1 MSLFGDVNPPFEDE
15 RESTSVAALTST
27 PFFPEETDDDCW
39 GQVPMKASLSSL
51 EGTKP
56 SAFSLGGFGPGFQC
70 ESPPDTFLDFG
81 ASTLSSNN
89 APPAEPQSET
99 KVKTSGSSKGE
110 KKLKGKKGK
119 KAQAAVEF
127 TPVQNLKPY
136 PPSVTVKKSPRESAM
151 ENQDILGEIFNIISC
166 DLEEPGNVAWQTR
179 KTLFSAARTC
189 RIFLD
194 PALDA
199 LWRVLPSVFP
209 LLRVLNS
216 FQLVNN
222 QYILPDVKTEEWST
236 LERYTRRVRVI
247 RLENTYFHRNVSP
260 LVYFRLNQLRG
271 SSLFPALR
279 ELCIPPN
286 VNVDLFSPFSML
298 SPNMQLLE
306 LNNNVLSRPELFL
319 PFYSFATTT
328 SPNLTHLV
336 LRGDVAINLDP
347 IFNSGS
353 LRTLELHLSTQSYDA
368 MFFRKLGL
376 LSNLRSL
383 TLLCSSN
390 ERRREHKTHPLS
402 FVQSMEILHIK
413 GSLIAM
419 SDAMQQMSCK
429 SLVALTLEETA
440 YRSNDP
446 EGLWW
451 TECLKPSL
459 EGVQSLKKVVITQ
472 YSSHNHSLSCVRIT
486 PLYQLHNLEVLEIKN
501 GRLTLSETDF
511 IVLVSAFPKL
521 ERLSLPDVCSDSCPP
536 ISVLW
541 QPSIIPPTLREL
553 HICCFTTNTWAQ
565 LPVDLKNKEIDRSI
579 AHHGL
584 RRLAISSKFPQ
595 VSDTDVIHLARL
607 LDSAYPNLAVVE
619 GYGPNALN
627 DYGRWDRVDLFRAML
642 RDLRRKM

>member
-1 MSLFGDVNPPFEDE
+1 
-15 RESTSVAALTST
+15 
-27 PFFPEETDDDCW
+27 
-39 GQVPMKASLSSL
+39 
-51 EGTKP
+51 
-56 SAFSLGGFGPGFQC
+56 
-70 ESPPDTFLDFG
+70 
-81 ASTLSSNN
+81 
-89 APPAEPQSET
+89 
-99 KVKTSGSSKGE
+99 
-110 KKLKGKKGK
+110 
-119 KAQAAVEF
+119 
-127 TPVQNLKPY
+127 
-136 PPSVTVKKSPRESAM
+136 M

-166 DLEEPGNVAWQTR
+166 DLEEPGNVASQTR
-179 KTLFSAARTC
+179 KSLFSAARTC
-189 RIFLD
+189 RTFLD

-209 LLRVLNS
+209 VLKVLNS

-247 RLENTYFHRNVSP
+247 RLENTYFHRSVSP

-279 ELCIPPN
+279 ELCVPPN

-298 SPNMQLLE
+298 SLNMQLLE

-319 PFYSFATTT
+319 PFYSFVTTT

-336 LRGDVAINLDP
+336 LRGDVSINLDP
-347 IFNSGS
+347 ISHFGS

-368 MFFRKLGL
+368 MFFRNLGL

-390 ERRREHKTHPLS
+390 DRHREHKTSRLS
-402 FVQSMEILHIK
+402 FVQHMEILHLK
-413 GSLIAM
+413 GSLIPM
-419 SDAMQQMSCK
+419 SEAMQHMWCK
-429 SLVALTLEETA
+429 SLVTLTLEETA
-440 YRSNDP
+440 HRSNDP
-446 EGLWW
+446 KGLCW
-451 TECLKPSL
+451 TECLKPLSV
-459 EGVQSLKKVVITQ
+459 GVQSVKKVVITQ
-472 YSSHNHSLSCVRIT
+472 SSSHGYSLSCARIT

-501 GRLTLSETDF
+501 GQLKLSESDF
-511 IVLVSAFPKL
+511 IALISAFPKL
-521 ERLSLPDVCSDSCPP
+521 ERLSLPDVCGDSCPP

-553 HICCFTTNTWAQ
+553 HICCFTANTWAQ
-565 LPVDLKNKEIDRSI
+565 LPVDLKKKEIDRSV

-584 RRLAISSKFPQ
+584 RRLVISSRFHQ
-595 VSDTDVIHLARL
+595 ISDTDVIHLARL

-627 DYGRWDRVDLFRAML
+627 DHGRWDRVDLFRAML